1 MNDGA
6 ADDVIDGAGVCPAL
20 EKGLKALGPAW
31 DAQLIAMTGEEYT
44 PLESCE
50 EVARAVQWD
59 DAYPSFDPD
68 AARLVFSGGVD
79 YEATPVFPKMPKD
92 GWPDGEVPWYA
103 KPMPEPAPTE
113 AEPAGDAPAQP

>member
-1 MNDGA
+1 MNDGV
-6 ADDVIDGAGVCPAL
+6 ADDVIDGVGVCPAL

-59 DAYPSFDPD
+59 DAHPSFDPD
-68 AARLVFSGGVD
+68 AARLAFSGGVD
-79 YEATPVFPKMPKD
+79 YKAEPVFPKIP
-92 GWPDGEVPWYA
+92 
-103 KPMPEPAPTE
+103 
-113 AEPAGDAPAQP
+113 